1 MNAVR
6 KLSIV
11 GCPQRDGE
19 PIRELVTGDGKHLI
33 FGHDGH
39 GCAAWSYLP
48 HTPTAYESAII
59 ARSQSRRTK
68 SGVRAEPW
76 SFEESLRD
84 LAAANKPRRV
94 TVPEPLHSHTLA
106 GVPAKES
113 QMAIHASP
121 CNCSD
126 DAQRHWALVARDLI
140 ASGRESEL
148 TDDMRQAYDYEFGGV
163 PEPEAPQV
171 PEF

>member
-1 MNAVR
+1 MSAIR

-11 GCPQRDGE
+11 DCPQRDGE

-68 SGVRAEPW
+68 NGVRAEPW

-94 TVPEPLHSHTLA
+94 TVPEPLHSNTPAAAHAAEDWFNGPECAAILA
-106 GVPAKES
+106 QPVE
-113 QMAIHASP
+113 P
-121 CNCSD
+121 CTENPFAGDREPSEI
-126 DAQRHWALVARDLI
+126 DA
-140 ASGRESEL
+140 
-148 TDDMRQAYDYEFGGV
+148 
-163 PEPEAPQV
+163 
-171 PEF
+171 

>member
-1 MNAVR
+1 MSAIR

-11 GCPQRDGE
+11 DCPQRDGE

-68 SGVRAEPW
+68 NGVRAEPW

-94 TVPEPLHSHTLA
+94 TVPEPLYPNT
-106 GVPAKES
+106 PA
-113 QMAIHASP
+113 ASYAAE
-121 CNCSD
+121 D
-126 DAQRHWALVARDLI
+126 
-140 ASGRESEL
+140 
-148 TDDMRQAYDYEFGGV
+148 QA
-163 PEPEAPQV
+163 
-171 PEF
+171 

>member
-1 MNAVR
+1 VSAIR

-11 GCPQRDGE
+11 DCPQRDGE

-68 SGVRAEPW
+68 NGVRAEPW

-94 TVPEPLHSHTLA
+94 TVPEPLYPNT
-106 GVPAKES
+106 PA
-113 QMAIHASP
+113 ASYAAE
-121 CNCSD
+121 D
-126 DAQRHWALVARDLI
+126 
-140 ASGRESEL
+140 
-148 TDDMRQAYDYEFGGV
+148 QA
-163 PEPEAPQV
+163 
-171 PEF
+171 